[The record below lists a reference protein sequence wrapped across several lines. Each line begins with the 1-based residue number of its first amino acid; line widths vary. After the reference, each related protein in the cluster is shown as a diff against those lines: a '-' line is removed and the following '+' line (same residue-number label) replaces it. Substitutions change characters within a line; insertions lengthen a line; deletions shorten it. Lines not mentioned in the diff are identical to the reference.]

1 MVENLKSRISTR
13 PHSQR
18 FCDVART
25 VKSYY
30 DCDVAKS
37 LRMGPTVAV
46 AISLATSNLTCRYT
60 KVKYNDLV
68 SQDANTRHN
77 VTRAL
82 FEFIGIPFSK
92 EVADNVD
99 NFRSGRG
106 ERSYFNV
113 YRPDDYNP
121 DHWEEQI
128 QQQVIGLH

>member
-1 MVENLKSRISTR
+1 MVENLKSRIST
-13 PHSQR
+13 
-18 FCDVART
+18 
-25 VKSYY
+25 
-30 DCDVAKS
+30 
-37 LRMGPTVAV
+37 VAV
-46 AISLATSNLTCRYT
+46 AISLTTSNLTFRYT

-99 NFRSGRG
+99 NFRSGSG
-106 ERSYFNV
+106 ERSYFNI